1 MIRFWI
7 LSNFGLVLSVVVIL
21 YIIIAVLLFKF
32 IKTQTVSGFK
42 RRLAKSFLIIFPI
55 YVVAM
60 WYTALVQEA
69 NLTRVKDTERS
80 NMGKFCGLDED
91 REMSKKELPM
101 KYPIYIING
110 YYQFGN
116 RWLLEITPILASPIK
131 ILDNKECFQAVMRR
145 LEDYDGKVKYII
157 YSGEDGYKD
166 DKKVIFEMIKYK
178 N

>member
-1 MIRFWI
+1 M
-7 LSNFGLVLSVVVIL
+7 SHFGLFFFIVVVL
-21 YIIIAVLLFKF
+21 YILIAVLLFKF
-32 IKTQTVSGFK
+32 IKTQTVS
-42 RRLAKSFLIIFPI
+42 RLKIRLSKAFLIIFPI

-91 REMSKKELPM
+91 IERSKKGLPWLN
-101 KYPIYIING
+101 PIYTING

-116 RWLLEITPILASPIK
+116 RWLLEMTPILASPIEV
-131 ILDNKECFQAVMRR
+131 LDNKECFQAIMRR

-166 DKKVIFEMIKYK
+166 DKKVIFEMIKYE